1 MHYSHLVLSASGFRA
16 FAFFGAIQA
25 IRDANMHRPMRHVA
39 GCSGGAIAAFAFC
52 ADVDPRKVAE
62 RCAASV
68 RDEAHGIHV
77 IGPVRL
83 SAWSQQGIASATCI
97 EALLRDILDETL
109 STRRMSLRDFAKAT
123 GRELA
128 LWTTNLTR
136 GCGQALTMETHPDL
150 DVVTAIMA
158 SMAIPLVYRPVDI
171 DGELHVDGAV
181 TEFVPTSA
189 FPGVPTE
196 QVLQISLPPKPAPPG
211 PGLANLLSAVFA
223 AALRH
228 RAVGDGILS
237 IDVPG
242 PGLDASNLGA
252 VRFDVNED
260 TVWSQYAVGRDT
272 VAAWLK
278 DRRLKKKY

>member
-25 IRDANMHRPMRHVA
+25 IRDADMHRPVRHVA

-52 ADVDPRKVAE
+52 ADVDVRKVAE
-62 RCAASV
+62 RCVASV
-68 RDEAHGIHV
+68 RSETGIHK
-77 IGPVRL
+77 
-83 SAWSQQGIASATCI
+83 ATCI
-97 EALLRDILDETL
+97 ETLLRDILEETMAK
-109 STRRMSLRDFAKAT
+109 RRMTLRDFAKTT

-136 GCGQALTMETHPDL
+136 GCGQALTLESHPDL

-158 SMAIPLVYRPVDI
+158 SMAIPLVYCPVDI

-189 FPGVPTE
+189 FPGVPTDQML
-196 QVLQISLPPKPAPPG
+196 QVSLPPQPSSPG
-211 PGLANLLSAVFA
+211 PGLANLMTAVFA

-242 PGLDASNLGA
+242 PSLSVSNFFA
-252 VRFDVNED
+252 RFDVDESTIWN
-260 TVWSQYAVGRDT
+260 QFNVGRDT
-272 VAAWLK
+272 VAAWLE
-278 DRRLKKKY
+278 RRRRRCHKVAMSEDAS